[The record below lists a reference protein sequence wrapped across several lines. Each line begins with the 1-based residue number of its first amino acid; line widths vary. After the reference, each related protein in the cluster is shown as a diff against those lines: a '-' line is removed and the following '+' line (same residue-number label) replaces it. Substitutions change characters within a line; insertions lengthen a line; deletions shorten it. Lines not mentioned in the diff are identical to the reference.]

1 MIRLPRIG
9 QILSDRYL
17 ILEKLGSGG
26 FSEIYLARDKAIEGY
41 PCRVIKCLRPNI
53 EDALRTK
60 VTRRFFEREAK
71 ILGALGQHH
80 DRIPTFHAYYPEAG
94 QVYLVQDYIAGDRLD
109 RWIDNRPRI
118 TTKIL
123 VSILLELLETL
134 DFVHSHHI
142 IHHDIKPSNII
153 RRHSDGK
160 LVLIDFGAA
169 CWRPQS
175 EQKCYAPKGEETAC
189 VVGTEGYMSQEQNRG
204 EIQFNSDLYAL
215 GILGIHLLTQAPVQS
230 LKPDES
236 TGELAWH
243 SHLKHRQTSR
253 DLVEILDRMVRSHHR
268 DRYPSAQATIAD
280 LEAFSTQEQSIRS
293 KLYGTVSGHC
303 PNPTVLSLYAS
314 LLAGG
319 HFSDCDSHPPMPIPH
334 VSCLPLSLKRMKS
347 LPILVN
353 PFRQMELFP
362 PECP

>member
-26 FSEIYLARDKAIEGY
+26 FSDIYLARDKAIEGY

-53 EDALRTK
+53 EDSLRTN
-60 VTRRFFEREAK
+60 VTRRFFERKAK
-71 ILGALGQHH
+71 ILETLGQHH

-109 RWIDNRPRI
+109 RWIANLPRI
-118 TTKIL
+118 TTKS
-123 VSILLELLETL
+123 VVNILLELLEIL

-142 IHHDIKPSNII
+142 IHHDIKPNNII

-169 CWRPQS
+169 CWRSQP
-175 EQKCYAPKGEETAC
+175 EQKCYDPSGEDASC
-189 VVGTEGYMSQEQNRG
+189 VIGTEGYMSQEQDRG
-204 EIQFNSDLYAL
+204 EVQFNSDLYAL

-230 LKPDES
+230 LKPDER

-243 SHLKHRQTSR
+243 FHLKHRQISR
-253 DLVEILDRMVRSHHR
+253 NLVAILDRMVRSHHR

-280 LEAFSTQEQSIRS
+280 LEAFRTQERSIRS
-293 KLYGTVSGHC
+293 KLQGTVSGHC
-303 PNPTVLSLYAS
+303 LNPTVMSLYAS

-319 HFSDCDSHPPMPIPH
+319 HFSDCDNRPLSPIPH
-334 VSCLPLSLKRMKS
+334 LSGLPPPLKRMNR

-353 PFRQMELFP
+353 PFRKMELFP
-362 PECP
+362 PEWP